1 MKGILKYFLIFILA
15 VGIVFLTTDCE
26 IYFAE
31 INHHLTTQTSPVE
44 KSGDV
49 EHTHVSHH
57 MVNDLISETKN
68 SNFQKETLITL
79 LKSLSL
85 PSFKITFFTSIFQPP
100 KFSRYNV

>member
-1 MKGILKYFLIFILA
+1 MKGFIKYFLVFILT
-15 VGIVFLTTDCE
+15 VGIVFITTDCE

-31 INHHLTTQTSPVE
+31 INHHLTAQTPPVE

-57 MVNDLISETKN
+57 LVNDLISDTIN
-68 SNFQKETLITL
+68 NDIQQDSFISL
-79 LKSLSL
+79 LKSTSL

-100 KFSRYNV
+100 KFS